1 MKFLSFLAVLAASL
15 SAADLATLKDW
26 PSYGGTH
33 AALRYSGLDQI
44 NTSNV
49 KALAPAWIF
58 QTGDYENGLQ
68 ATPIVIDGI
77 IYLSTS
83 NAWVF
88 ALDGASG
95 RVIWEYHFT
104 LGKGLGYGKQNRG
117 VAVGHGRVF
126 VGTADNHMVALDQRT
141 GAELWRV
148 NVED

>member
-1 MKFLSFLAVLAASL
+1 MRYLCLFAAFAATL
-15 SAADLATLKDW
+15 SASEAAAADPATVNDW

-33 AALRYSGLDQI
+33 AALRYSALNQI
-44 NTSNV
+44 STSNV

-88 ALDGASG
+88 ALDGATG
-95 RVIWEYHFT
+95 RVIWEYRFN
-104 LGKGLGYGKQNRG
+104 LGKVMGYGKQNRG

-126 VGTADNHMVALDQRT
+126 LGT
-141 GAELWRV
+141 
-148 NVED
+148 

>member
-1 MKFLSFLAVLAASL
+1 MKFLSFLAVLAAAL

-95 RVIWEYHFT
+95 QLATVRIGPLCEI
-104 LGKGLGYGKQNRG
+104 KP
-117 VAVGHGRVF
+117 GRI
-126 VGTADNHMVALDQRT
+126 
-141 GAELWRV
+141 
-148 NVED
+148 